1 MRMYDL
7 IVKKKRGGEMTRA
20 ELDYIVGGFTAG
32 HIPDEQMAAF
42 LMAVWFRGMTAQ
54 ETADLTLAM
63 VATGERAD
71 LSALPG
77 QKIDK
82 HSTGGVGDKTTLI
95 VLPVVAACGGVVA
108 KMSGRGLGHTGGTI
122 DKLEAIPGFRVAL
135 GEAEFFA
142 AVKRC
147 GLAVISQSEK
157 LAPADKK
164 MYALRD
170 VTGSVDSIPL
180 IASSIMSKKLASGA
194 DCILLD
200 VTVGSGAF
208 MKRIPDAV
216 RLAKAM
222 VAIGEA
228 AGKKTAA
235 LITDM
240 DAPVGRAVGN
250 ALEVAEAVEV
260 LKGGGPDDLREV
272 SLALAANMLYLAGH
286 GPVEA
291 CRRRAEEALTDGSA
305 FKKLCAMAEAQGG
318 DVSVLN
324 DTEKL
329 PLAACNCGVVCP
341 EDTYITHLDAE
352 KIGLASMALGAG
364 REKAGDAIDMAA
376 GITLLKKPGDFA
388 KKGDVLA
395 VLHTNDETRLQ
406 EAQRI
411 FGDAV
416 RGGDTPPPKRPL
428 IFARVEKG
436 KAERLAGWD
445 DILAKERGEGI

>member
-32 HIPDEQMAAF
+32 HIPGEQMAAF

-63 VATGERAD
+63 VATGECAD

-170 VTGSVDSIPL
+170 VTGSVDRIPL
-180 IASSIMSKKLASGA
+180 IASSIW
-194 DCILLD
+194 
-200 VTVGSGAF
+200 
-208 MKRIPDAV
+208 R
-216 RLAKAM
+216 
-222 VAIGEA
+222 
-228 AGKKTAA
+228 
-235 LITDM
+235 
-240 DAPVGRAVGN
+240 
-250 ALEVAEAVEV
+250 
-260 LKGGGPDDLREV
+260 
-272 SLALAANMLYLAGH
+272 
-286 GPVEA
+286 
-291 CRRRAEEALTDGSA
+291 
-305 FKKLCAMAEAQGG
+305 
-318 DVSVLN
+318 
-324 DTEKL
+324 
-329 PLAACNCGVVCP
+329 
-341 EDTYITHLDAE
+341 
-352 KIGLASMALGAG
+352 AG
-364 REKAGDAIDMAA
+364 RIAFCS
-376 GITLLKKPGDFA
+376 T
-388 KKGDVLA
+388 
-395 VLHTNDETRLQ
+395 
-406 EAQRI
+406 
-411 FGDAV
+411 
-416 RGGDTPPPKRPL
+416 
-428 IFARVEKG
+428 
-436 KAERLAGWD
+436 
-445 DILAKERGEGI
+445 

>member
-32 HIPDEQMAAF
+32 HIPGEQMAAF

-63 VATGERAD
+63 VATGECAD

-170 VTGSVDSIPL
+170 VT
-180 IASSIMSKKLASGA
+180 
-194 DCILLD
+194 
-200 VTVGSGAF
+200 VGSGAF

-291 CRRRAEEALTDGSA
+291 CRRRAEEALADGSA

-341 EDTYITHLDAE
+341 EDAYITHLDAE

-364 REKAGDAIDMAA
+364 REKAGDTIDMAA

-395 VLHTNDETRLQ
+395 VLHTNDETRLK

-436 KAERLAGWD
+436 KAERLADWD
-445 DILAKERGEGI
+445 DILAKERGEGT